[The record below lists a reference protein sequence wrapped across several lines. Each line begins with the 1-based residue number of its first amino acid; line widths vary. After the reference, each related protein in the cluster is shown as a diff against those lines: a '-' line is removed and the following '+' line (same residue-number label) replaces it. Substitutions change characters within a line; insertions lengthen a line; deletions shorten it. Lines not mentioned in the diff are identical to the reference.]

1 MVKKISYS
9 VIKFIAQV
17 SVWVIV
23 FRFVDLIATP
33 IIARIVHVLKYR
45 AA

>member
-1 MVKKISYS
+1 MVNKMIYT
-9 VIKFIAQV
+9 VIKYIEQV
-17 SVWVIV
+17 SAWVIV